1 LNIRQILPFFSFEGE
16 WFVEVEG
23 YVKVSED
30 DLPKGKNYFAGV
42 SGSAGAAGAAGL
54 VGAEAGAS
62 GTTALFFGV
71 ILSTTEALFCAV

>member
-1 LNIRQILPFFSFEGE
+1 
-16 WFVEVEG
+16 
-23 YVKVSED
+23 VKVSED

-42 SGSAGAAGAAGL
+42 SGAAGAAGAGVLA
-54 VGAEAGAS
+54 GAEAGAA